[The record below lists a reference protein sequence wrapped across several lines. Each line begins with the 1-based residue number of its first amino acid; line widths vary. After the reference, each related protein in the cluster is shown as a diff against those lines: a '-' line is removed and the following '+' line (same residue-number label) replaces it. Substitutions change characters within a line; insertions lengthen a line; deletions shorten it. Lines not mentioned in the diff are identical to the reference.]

1 MIFKPYQLSN
11 LKNVNS
17 NFFLLYGQNEGQKS
31 EVIKKILNEGFSKN
45 IYRYDEE
52 EIFNNYNN
60 FINEL
65 SNRSFFDDRK
75 IIIISRASEKINSFI
90 EDIRDRDV
98 KDVKVI
104 INSKPLDKKS
114 KLRANFEKDKQLI
127 CIAFYQDDN
136 STLANIASKFFAE
149 NKIPISR
156 EMLNFLVE
164 RCRGDRINLN
174 NEISKI
180 ESFMFD
186 KKKISINEI
195 LKLTNLAENYSF
207 SELADA
213 CLSNNR
219 KKTLLIINENNFT
232 SEDCVTIIRIFLNKA
247 KRIFELKKM
256 EQENKSIDECLTN
269 YKPAIFWKD
278 KEIVKQQIRH
288 WSMEKIQN
296 LIIFVN
302 ELELLIKKENFN
314 SVNLLNDFILDQVKT
329 NN

>member
-11 LKNVNS
+11 LKNINS

-31 EVIKKILNEGFSKN
+31 EVIEKILNAEYSKN

-52 EIFNNYNN
+52 EIINNYDNL
-60 FINEL
+60 INEL
-65 SNRSFFDDRK
+65 SNKSFFDDRK
-75 IIIISRASEKINSFI
+75 IIIISRVSEKINSFI
-90 EDIRDRDV
+90 KDIKDRDI
-98 KDVKVI
+98 KDVKII

-114 KLRANFEKDKQLI
+114 KLRANFEKDKELI

-136 STLANIASKFFAE
+136 STLANIASKFFSE
-149 NKIPISR
+149 KKIPISR

-180 ESFMFD
+180 ENFISD
-186 KKKISINEI
+186 KKKISVNEI

-207 SELADA
+207 TELADA

-232 SEDCVTIIRIFLNKA
+232 PEDCVTIIRIFLNKA

-256 EQENKSIDECLTN
+256 EQENQSIDECLKN
-269 YKPAIFWKD
+269 YRPTIF
-278 KEIVKQQIRH
+278 
-288 WSMEKIQN
+288 
-296 LIIFVN
+296 
-302 ELELLIKKENFN
+302 
-314 SVNLLNDFILDQVKT
+314 
-329 NN
+329 